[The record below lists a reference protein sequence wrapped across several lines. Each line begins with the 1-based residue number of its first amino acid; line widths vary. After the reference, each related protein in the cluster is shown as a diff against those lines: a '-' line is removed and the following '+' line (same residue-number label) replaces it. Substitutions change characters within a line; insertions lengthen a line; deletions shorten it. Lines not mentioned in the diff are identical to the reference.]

1 MMNIVLAVFTV
12 TDSGLNCS
20 DVGLVDLATSVECKA
35 AVTDATS
42 FNSNANYKREFS
54 GKDFRKGCYI
64 WDRQDGDM
72 WFNKHSTGGTKYLKT
87 TRSVCKNG
95 NID

>member
-1 MMNIVLAVFTV
+1 MVFSVFTV

-20 DVGLVDLATSVECKA
+20 DVGLVDLATSEECKA

-64 WDRQDGDM
+64 WDREDGDM
-72 WFNKHSTGGTKYLKT
+72 WFNKQKQEVLNTLRPLEVFARMVILSD
-87 TRSVCKNG
+87 
-95 NID
+95 I